1 MLRSLEAKFV
11 PAGDCQSKGSR
22 EDRAL
27 SSSQK
32 TERREEWGWGWKQD
46 VDLAHRDDADVS
58 QPAEVRAWP
67 DRFWREGLT

>member
-1 MLRSLEAKFV
+1 MFRLGTVNQKEVGKIG
-11 PAGDCQSKGSR
+11 P
-22 EDRAL
+22 L

-32 TERREEWGWGWKQD
+32 TKRREEWVWGWKQD
-46 VDLAHRDDADVS
+46 VDLAHGDDADVS